1 MVLLKIIIH
10 SEFVKDV
17 TVLIFNSVELM
28 QEVSTWYI

>member
-17 TVLIFNSVELM
+17 IVLIFNSAELM